1 MGHLILL
8 HPSRGSSVNATPHL
22 SIDDA
27 ASYIDGTLTDE
38 SRVHVERHLAECD
51 TCREEVAAS
60 ARLIATLPA
69 QAGRRLPWRLVF
81 PLAAGILVAVMLA
94 RPTRRTDVAPA
105 QERGAPSDASQI
117 VLVAPVPDATV
128 VAGSPRFVWHPIASS
143 IGYRVVIK
151 DASGAPVWSGDAT
164 DTFAPLPDQLLPNDA
179 DTYFNWGVYQ
189 NPGAVERLPTLCT
202 KYKGTHLVDG
212 AGHWVQQEQPAEVA
226 KLVIDFIR
234 SNV

>member
-8 HPSRGSSVNATPHL
+8 HPSPGSSVNATPHL

-38 SRVHVERHLAECD
+38 ARVDIERHLAECD

-60 ARLIATLPA
+60 SRLIATLPA
-69 QAGRRLPWRLVF
+69 TAGRRVPWRLVL
-81 PLAAGILVAVMLA
+81 PLAAGILVAVVLA

-117 VLVAPVPDATV
+117 VLVAPAPDATV
-128 VAGSPRFVWHPIASS
+128 AVGTSRFVWHPIAGS

-151 DASGAPVWSGDAT
+151 DASGAPVWSGDV
-164 DTFAPLPDQLLPNDA
+164 A
-179 DTYFNWGVYQ
+179 DTVLAI
-189 NPGAVERLPTLCT
+189 PAELRLRAGES
-202 KYKGTHLVDG
+202 YVWRVDG
-212 AGHWVQQEQPAEVA
+212 QRADGTTASSAEASFQVA
-226 KLVIDFIR
+226 R
-234 SNV
+234 